1 MTTPDQKLI
10 LMIDDDK
17 DILEAIKIML
27 ETEGF
32 AVDTALNSKV
42 GLEKVTKTCP
52 DLILVDMMMETVDA
66 GAKITEEIKNSGC
79 NAPIL
84 MISSISDATSY
95 NLDITAI
102 GFSGLIQKPIMP
114 AVLIPLIKQKL
125 GMKSNA

>member
-1 MTTPDQKLI
+1 MITPDQKLI